1 MKILSVVLQ
10 KMFDIHPDER
20 RAFGWTAGLMF
31 LILFSEMLFANFADT
46 AFIKRFGVEYLP
58 EMFLIDAVLVFFA
71 MDLIRGLVGRYTA
84 TTILIRIFVLFAGAE
99 LVCRFLILF
108 DFSLLYPAMYILR
121 QQFNGVMLVIF
132 WNICNDIFDTRQS
145 KRIFPLITAGG
156 ILGRVL
162 GSFSTNFLG
171 EIMRLDN
178 LLLISAGFLILGAMA
193 VHRIGRLFPPP
204 VAISKGSG
212 SQKTGWS
219 SPIAGLKEMTL
230 LAKGSLLF
238 VLLATIRILPNV
250 VGPMFDFEYSVIL
263 DQSFTTEGG
272 LIEFYATI
280 RGVLNI
286 IAFVLLMFVGK
297 VYTRV
302 GIPNALLFRPG
313 NYFFVFSLL
322 LFRFDI
328 LVGIYA
334 RISISVLTT
343 TMHNPANNI
352 IINLFPDKFR
362 AKVRPILQV
371 ASRAGSLVGS
381 LILLGLK
388 TFIHASHFSF
398 FGLFFVGLW
407 LWSTFRLRGKY
418 TSFLLDTLLE
428 KQMDLKE
435 LEEVDLTVLVQ
446 DPKSLNRL
454 LEGLHQEEGSAATL
468 CARILAEA
476 RYPELGT
483 AILSVLSEKDQSV
496 QRDLLGLLR
505 PEDASSVT
513 PALVQMADRA
523 PPSILPDVVRTV
535 VRLAPSEYV
544 DFLRRMSQTTDKTVQ
559 AEAIVGLYQTGM
571 GSSVLSILSG
581 WLESEDQEDMFLGLT
596 TAARAGEVKLEK
608 HIHAILER
616 ESGPRIQAKA
626 VEALGGLGTPQ
637 RNEPIMAWLDSPSPD
652 VRQAA
657 ILALVLDDERAVG
670 RAIDALGDESPNVRH
685 AAFTRL
691 SQMDK
696 GIVPALL
703 KALNSPS
710 RVLKDGI
717 LRLLERLEVKDVAFS
732 EFITREIRSAYE
744 NIRAIQALSLLEE
757 TPALGLLR
765 QHLADRSS
773 DAVFTIFRILEVQ
786 GGGSEMRTIY
796 RGLRISARERANA
809 LEALESKLHPTI
821 SRVLIPLLDDIPMDD
836 KLKVARKN
844 LGVEEKGIPDPVDVI
859 TGFLASDD
867 DEITQICALYAV
879 GEARMR
885 DFSEKVRAFEGHID
899 LKVRETA
906 RHALDRFE
914 GIDRGKGEGPMLS
927 TMDKMIHLKKIYVF
941 SDLQVRELAAISSV
955 TVEEDHKKDEIVVR
969 EGESGDTMFLIVS
982 GEVSVIRNY
991 GAPDETVIATIGH
1004 DDYFG
1009 EMALFEDKPRSAT
1022 VKTNTESKVLV
1033 LGKLEFEEIM
1043 REFPQISINI
1053 CRVFSQRIRE
1063 LQKKFLS

>member
-1 MKILSVVLQ
+1 MKIFSVILQ

-20 RAFGWTAGLMF
+20 QAFGWTAGLMF

-58 EMFLIDAVLVFFA
+58 EMFLIDAVLVFFI
-71 MDLIRGLVGRYTA
+71 MDLIRGLVDRYSA
-84 TTILIRIFVLFAGAE
+84 TTLLTRIFMIFAAIE
-99 LVCRFLILF
+99 ILCRFLILF
-108 DFSLLYPAMYILR
+108 DFSLLYPVMYILR

-156 ILGRVL
+156 IMGRVL

-171 EIMRLDN
+171 ELMRLDN
-178 LLLISAGFLILGAMA
+178 LLLISAGILLLGVVAA
-193 VHRIGRLFPPP
+193 NRIERLFPPP
-204 VAISKGSG
+204 VALSRGPG
-212 SQKTGWS
+212 SQKAGWS

-230 LAKGSLLF
+230 FAKGSLLF
-238 VLLATIRILPNV
+238 VLLAAIRILPNV

-352 IINLFPDKFR
+352 IINLFPDEFR
-362 AKVRPILQV
+362 AKIRPILQV
-371 ASRAGSLVGS
+371 ASRAGSLAGS

-388 TFIHASHFSF
+388 SFIHASYFSF

-407 LWSTFRLRGKY
+407 LVATFRLRGKY
-418 TSFLLDTLLE
+418 TTFLLETILE
-428 KQMDLKE
+428 KQADLKE
-435 LEEVDLTVLVQ
+435 LEDVDLTVLVQ

-454 LEGLHQEEGSAATL
+454 LEGLRQEKGSAATL
-468 CARILAEA
+468 CARILSEA
-476 RYPELGT
+476 RYPELAT
-483 AILSVLSEKDQSV
+483 TLLSVLSEKELSV
-496 QRDLLGLLR
+496 QVDLLDLISA
-505 PEDASSVT
+505 EDASRVVS
-513 PALVQMADRA
+513 ALVEMADQT
-523 PPSILPDVVRTV
+523 PPPLQRHLVRTV
-535 VRLAPSEYV
+535 GRLAPTEHV
-544 DFLRRMSQTTDKTVQ
+544 DFLRRMSQTGDQAVQ
-559 AEAIVGLYQTGM
+559 AEAIVGLYQAGM
-571 GSSVLSILSG
+571 GSSVFSTLSG
-581 WLESEDQEDMFLGLT
+581 WLESENQEDMLLGLT
-596 TAARAGEVKLEK
+596 TVARAGEIKLEK
-608 HIHAILER
+608 HIHTILKR
-616 ESGPRIQAKA
+616 ETVPRIQAKA
-626 VEALGGLGTPQ
+626 VEALGVLGTPQ
-637 RNEPIMAWLDSPSPD
+637 GNEPIMAWLDSPSPD
-652 VRQAA
+652 VRRAA
-657 ILALVLDDERAVG
+657 VLALTLDDEQAIG
-670 RAIDALGDESPNVRH
+670 HAIDVLGDESQDVRE
-685 AAFTRL
+685 AAFARL

-696 GIVPALL
+696 RIANQLL
-703 KALNSPS
+703 KALNSPK
-710 RVLKDGI
+710 RALKDGI
-717 LRLLERLEVKDVAFS
+717 LHLLEKLEVKDVAFS

-744 NIRAIQALSLLEE
+744 NIGAAQALRALDD
-757 TPALGLLR
+757 TPVLGLLT
-765 QHLADRSS
+765 QHLSDKNS

-786 GGGSEMRTIY
+786 GGGGEMRTIY
-796 RGLRISARERANA
+796 RGLKTGAREKANA
-809 LEALESKLHPTI
+809 LEALESKLHPTL
-821 SRVLIPLLDDIPMDD
+821 SRVLIPLLDDISVEE
-836 KLKVARKN
+836 KLKVARKS
-844 LGVEEKGIPDPVDVI
+844 LGIEGKEKSDPRDV
-859 TGFLASDD
+859 LASFLDD
-867 DEITQICALYAV
+867 DDGVTQMCALYAI
-879 GEARMR
+879 GEGEMTELT
-885 DFSEKVRAFEGHID
+885 EKIRTLDECSD
-899 LKVRETA
+899 PRVRETA
-906 RHALDRFE
+906 RQIVARLE
-914 GIDRGKGEGPMLS
+914 GTDYGGGEGAMLS

-955 TVEEDHKKDEIVVR
+955 TQEEDHGKDEIVVK
-969 EGESGDTMFLIVS
+969 EGELGDTMFLIIS

-991 GAPDETVIATIGH
+991 GASDETVIAAIGQ

-1022 VKTNTESKVLV
+1022 VRTNTDSKLLV

>member
-1 MKILSVVLQ
+1 MKVFSTILQ
-10 KMFDIHPDER
+10 KLFDIHPDER

-58 EMFLIDAVLVFFA
+58 EMFLIDAVLVFFI
-71 MDLIRGLVGRYTA
+71 MDLIRGLVGRYSA
-84 TTILIRIFVLFAGAE
+84 TTLLTRIFMIFAALE
-99 LVCRFLILF
+99 ILCRFLILL
-108 DFSLLYPAMYILR
+108 DFSLLYPVMYILR

-156 ILGRVL
+156 ILGRIL

-171 EIMRLDN
+171 ELMRLDN
-178 LLLISAGFLILGAMA
+178 LLLISAGLLLLGVVASN
-193 VHRIGRLFPPP
+193 RIGRLFPPP
-204 VAISKGSG
+204 VAVSRGPG

-230 LAKGSLLF
+230 FAKGSLLF
-238 VLLATIRILPNV
+238 VILAAIRILPNV

-263 DQSFTTEGG
+263 DQSFATEGG

-334 RISISVLTT
+334 RISINVLTT

-352 IINLFPDKFR
+352 IINLFPDEFR
-362 AKVRPILQV
+362 AKIRPILQV
-371 ASRAGSLVGS
+371 ASRAGSLAGS
-381 LILLGLK
+381 LILIGLK
-388 TFIHASHFSF
+388 SFIHASYFSF

-407 LWSTFRLRGKY
+407 ILATFRLRGKY
-418 TSFLLDTLLE
+418 TSFLLETILE
-428 KQMDLKE
+428 KQADLKG
-435 LEEVDLTVLVQ
+435 LEDVDLTVLVQ

-454 LEGLHQEEGSAATL
+454 LEGLRQEKGSAATL
-468 CARILAEA
+468 CARILSEA
-476 RYPELGT
+476 RYPELAT
-483 AILSVLSEKDQSV
+483 TILSVLSEKDLSV
-496 QRDLLGLLR
+496 QIDLLDLIR
-505 PEDASSVT
+505 AEDASLVV
-513 PALVQMADRA
+513 PALVEMADTA
-523 PPSILPDVVRTV
+523 PSSLQPYLVRTV
-535 VRLAPSEYV
+535 GRVAPTEHV
-544 DFLRRMSQTTDKTVQ
+544 DFLRRMSQTTDRAVQ
-559 AEAIVGLYQTGM
+559 AEAIVGLYQTGA
-571 GSSVLSILSG
+571 GSSVFSILSG
-581 WLESEDQEDMFLGLT
+581 WLESENQEDMLLGLT
-596 TAARAGEVKLEK
+596 TVARAGETKLEK
-608 HIHAILER
+608 HIHTILER
-616 ESGPRIQAKA
+616 ETVPRIQAKA
-626 VEALGGLGTPQ
+626 VEALGVLGRPDRDQ
-637 RNEPIMAWLDSPSPD
+637 RIAAWLDHSNPD
-652 VRQAA
+652 VRRSAVMALA
-657 ILALVLDDERAVG
+657 IDKEETIARV
-670 RAIDALGDESPNVRH
+670 IDALGDESPDVRE
-685 AAFTRL
+685 AAFSRL

-696 GIVPALL
+696 QIVPQLL
-703 KALNSPS
+703 KALNSPK
-710 RVLKDGI
+710 RALKDGI
-717 LRLLERLEVKDVAFS
+717 LHILEKLEVKDVAFS

-744 NIRAIQALSLLEE
+744 NIGAVQALRALDE
-757 TPALGLLR
+757 TSAVGLLT
-765 QHLADRSS
+765 QHLSDKNS
-773 DAVFTIFRILEVQ
+773 DAVFTVFRILEVQ
-786 GGGSEMRTIY
+786 GGDAEMRTIY
-796 RGLRISARERANA
+796 RGLRTSAREKANA
-809 LEALESKLHPTI
+809 LEALESKLHPTL
-821 SRVLIPLLDDIPMDD
+821 SRVLIPLLDDISIEE

-844 LGVEEKGIPDPVDVI
+844 LGIEEKDVSDPRGVLAN
-859 TGFLASDD
+859 FLNDD
-867 DEITQICALYAV
+867 DGVTQMCALYAI
-879 GEARMR
+879 GEGQITELT
-885 DFSEKVRAFEGHID
+885 EKIRTLDERGD
-899 LKVRETA
+899 PKVRETA
-906 RHALDRFE
+906 RHVLARLE
-914 GIDRGKGEGPMLS
+914 GADYGEGGGPMLS

-955 TVEEDHKKDEIVVR
+955 TKEEDHGKDEIVVR
-969 EGESGDTMFLIVS
+969 EGELGDTMFLIIS

-991 GAPDETVIATIGH
+991 EAQDETVIATIGQ

-1022 VKTNTESKVLV
+1022 VRTNTESKLLV